1 MLGLKDAL
9 AKLKISYDKVEDARS
24 YVSPTEDRLS
34 NQGKS
39 YILPFFVNGGTN
51 DPSMFFMVLCS
62 GNKYVYL
69 DTITIRAGEYKY
81 TYTIDWTDVDRGY
94 DESSTGNDIFYGR

>member
-1 MLGLKDAL
+1 
-9 AKLKISYDKVEDARS
+9 
-24 YVSPTEDRLS
+24 
-34 NQGKS
+34 
-39 YILPFFVNGGTN
+39 
-51 DPSMFFMVLCS
+51 MFFMVLCS

-94 DESSTGNDIFYGR
+94 DGRAYPTIGDVDGDGADELLRVIFTGYFFICFSSAFELTI